1 MLRSVLMSVAE
12 KEWIKETALSVPL
25 TKSVVDRFV
34 AGETTAEALDSTR
47 ELVEKGLLV
56 TVDHLGEE
64 TVDEA
69 AAQTIVQAYL
79 DLIAE
84 FSEAGLADR
93 AEVSLKLTAMGLS
106 LGSNGAQIALDN
118 ARQICSAAR
127 NAGTTVTL
135 DAEDYTTTDATLG
148 VLSHLRGDF
157 PQTGA
162 VIQAYLKRSE
172 ADCRDLASSG
182 SRVRLCK
189 GAYNEASGIAHTEA
203 HEVDRAYVRC
213 MRILMEGAG
222 YPMLATHDP
231 RLIAIGQDLADRTGR
246 DSDSF
251 EFQLLYGI
259 RPDEQLRLRELGH
272 RVRVYVPYGLDWYGY
287 LVRRMAEKPANL
299 ALFLRGLVDK
309 K

>member
-1 MLRSVLMSVAE
+1 MLRSVLMSVADN
-12 KEWIKETALSVPL
+12 EWIKDTAVSIPL

-34 AGETTAEALDSTR
+34 AGETTAEAVESTS
-47 ELVEKGLLV
+47 ELVDKGLLV
-56 TVDHLGEE
+56 TIDHLGEE

-69 AAQTIVQAYL
+69 AADKIVQAYL
-79 DLIAE
+79 DLIAQI
-84 FSEAGLADR
+84 SDAGMADR

-106 LGSNGAQIALDN
+106 LGSSGAQIALDN
-118 ARQICSAAR
+118 ARRICSAAR

-148 VLSHLRGDF
+148 VLSDLRGDF

-172 ADCRDLASSG
+172 ADCRDLATSG

-189 GAYNEASGIAHTEA
+189 GAYNESSGIAHTEA

-213 MRILMEGAG
+213 QRILMEGEG

-231 RLIAIGQDLADRTGR
+231 RLIAIGQDLAARTNR
-246 DSDSF
+246 EADSF
-251 EFQLLYGI
+251 EFQMLYGI
-259 RPDEQLRLRELGH
+259 RPEEQLRLRELGH
-272 RVRVYVPYGLDWYGY
+272 RVRIYVPYGRDWYGY

>member
-12 KEWIKETALSVPL
+12 NERIKDTALAIPL

-34 AGETTAEALDSTR
+34 AGETTADAVSSTTD
-47 ELVEKGLLV
+47 LLSKGLMV

-64 TVDEA
+64 TTDEA
-69 AAQTIVQAYL
+69 AAKTIVAAYL
-79 DLIAE
+79 ELIQQ
-84 FSEAGLADR
+84 FSDAGLADR
-93 AEVSLKLTAMGLS
+93 AEVSLKLSAMGLS
-106 LGSNGAQIALDN
+106 LGSSGTQIALEN
-118 ARQICSAAR
+118 ARVICTAAR

-135 DAEDYTTTDATLG
+135 DAEDYTTTDPTLG
-148 VLSHLRGDF
+148 VLADLRGDF

-172 ADCRDLASSG
+172 ADCRDLATQG

-189 GAYNEASGIAHTEA
+189 GAYNESPAVAHTDP
-203 HEVDRAYVRC
+203 HEVDKAYVRC
-213 MRILMEGAG
+213 LRILMEGKG

-231 RLIAIGQDLADRTGR
+231 RLIAIGQDLAAREGR
-246 DSDSF
+246 SSDSF
-251 EFQLLYGI
+251 EFQMLYGI
-259 RPDEQLRLRELGH
+259 RPEEQLRLLQLGH
-272 RVRVYVPYGLDWYGY
+272 QVRVYVPYGLDWYGY